1 MKKTTL
7 FLSLALIAIFAIA
20 QPKTGIAPLDKGGL
34 QLNFGTGFSNHGLPL
49 YASLDIA
56 LHKDIT
62 LTPQINTKFEPG
74 EVHFGSLVKCDYHWN
89 YLIGI
94 PSNWDFYAGM
104 RAGFDIGHDFYPEF
118 GIQVGGRWY
127 FAPKWG
133 LNLEFAGGTGYET
146 TFGMSYKL
154 K

>member
-1 MKKTTL
+1 MKKL
-7 FLSLALIAIFAIA
+7 LLLAILISLVFSGYAR
-20 QPKTGIAPLDKGGL
+20 KHGVAPLAKGKL
-34 QLNFGTGFSNHGLPL
+34 QLNFGTGFTNYGLPA

-62 LTPQINTKFEPG
+62 LTP
-74 EVHFGSLVKCDYHWN
+74 EVNVKIGNDFHVGALVKADYHWN

-94 PSNWDFYAGM
+94 PSKWDFYSGA
-104 RAGFDIGHDFYPEF
+104 RAGFDVGHSFLPDI

-133 LNLEFAGGTGYET
+133 LNVEMGGGSGFGT
-146 TFGMSYKL
+146 TVGLSMKL
-154 K
+154 